1 MNIHVSKLLA
11 KMEQELQKAK
21 MSPQDKDV
29 REHVIVIQ
37 SLCEII
43 LDEKT
48 SSKLSSQSTE
58 DFSHQELQKMMGMS
72 SNKVSNP
79 TSSSRVEDEDA
90 NSDSLFDF

>member
-11 KMEQELQKAK
+11 KMEQELQKTK

-37 SLCEII
+37 SLCELI

-48 SSKLSSQSTE
+48 SFKPSAQPTE
-58 DFSHQELQKMMGMS
+58 DFSRLELQKMIGMS
-72 SNKVSNP
+72 SEKIPV
-79 TSSSRVEDEDA
+79 TKSSRLEEDDV
-90 NSDSLFDF
+90 NGDSLFDF